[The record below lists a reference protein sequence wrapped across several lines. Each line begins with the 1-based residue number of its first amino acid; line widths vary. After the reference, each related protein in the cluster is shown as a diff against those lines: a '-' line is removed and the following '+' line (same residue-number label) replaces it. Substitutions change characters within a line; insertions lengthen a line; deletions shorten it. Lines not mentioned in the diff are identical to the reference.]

1 MNVFLQLLWSVSLSD
16 EVVLILRKLLRVL
29 KESEEFKSSKCQ
41 TIKSHIVIFSQ
52 ILLTTL
58 LFLSALFSALGA
70 DWTFV
75 LKEASRVNTEIT
87 QGLGGIISYAAL

>member
-1 MNVFLQLLWSVSLSD
+1 MNVLLQLLWSVISQSD
-16 EVVLILRKLLRVL
+16 EVVPILRKLLRVL

-58 LFLSALFSALGA
+58 LFLFALFY
-70 DWTFV
+70 
-75 LKEASRVNTEIT
+75 
-87 QGLGGIISYAAL
+87 GIRS